1 MALFDA
7 LHASI
12 YIFFH
17 LFFMCCR
24 EVRAF
29 YTTVIRKMF
38 AKFPFDGEVLKD
50 LVVMDLSK
58 RADITYAP
66 SKFLSINTNGKIG
79 PCCTVNESTKCVLI
93 PFICHHY
100 QSVSVFLTICEW
112 YVFSCAP
119 CWEVRPRGWS
129 GVPQRGVWGPATHG
143 GRRHRH
149 GDGRSASL
157 SRRHLGRR
165 PEREDSHRRRQVF
178 HLGKGHGTDTQP
190 ATQQRGLRANVLNGP
205 QDPYRGEE
213 VTSRGYY
220 HGVPAV

>member
-38 AKFPFDGEVLKD
+38 AKFPYDCEVLKD

-66 SKFLSINTNGKIG
+66 SKFLSINTNGKIC

-100 QSVSVFLTICEW
+100 QSVFIINLFLIPLIFIIINLFLIPIIFIIINLFLIPLIFIIINLFLIPFICYLYQSVDLIPFICHHHYQSVSVFLTICE
-112 YVFSCAP
+112 
-119 CWEVRPRGWS
+119 
-129 GVPQRGVWGPATHG
+129 
-143 GRRHRH
+143 
-149 GDGRSASL
+149 
-157 SRRHLGRR
+157 
-165 PEREDSHRRRQVF
+165 
-178 HLGKGHGTDTQP
+178 
-190 ATQQRGLRANVLNGP
+190 
-205 QDPYRGEE
+205 
-213 VTSRGYY
+213 
-220 HGVPAV
+220 